1 MNAMN
6 RLKLVAHLL
15 ALGVLLLTVS
25 SATAHS
31 TIKLNGETPIAGQR
45 GALTITIPHGC
56 GVGQGGVGLATDRL
70 VVQLG
75 SAWPSAKAITIDG
88 WSSTATRSSSGRWT
102 ITWVATAGGLP
113 NTTIGDFPLAV
124 RWPRVPRIYTTPTF
138 QHCGTSFMNW
148 IDPYAAAA
156 TAVQDYPP
164 IYPVPRIQIL
174 PKPKKSVSPPTG

>member
-1 MNAMN
+1 MGRSTFTA
-6 RLKLVAHLL
+6 RLLV
-15 ALGVLLLTVS
+15 LGVLLVAAP

-31 TIKLNGETPIAGQR
+31 TIKLNGETPIAGKR
-45 GALTITIPHGC
+45 GTLTITIPHGC

-70 VVQLG
+70 VVRLG
-75 SAWPSAKAITIDG
+75 SAWPAAKAVAIDG
-88 WSSTATRSSSGRWT
+88 WSSTVTRASSGRWT

-113 NTTIGDFPLAV
+113 NTTIGNFPIVV

-148 IDPYAAAA
+148 TDPYAAAA
-156 TAVQDYPP
+156 TAIQDYPP

-174 PKPKKSVSPPTG
+174 PKPTKPVSPPTG